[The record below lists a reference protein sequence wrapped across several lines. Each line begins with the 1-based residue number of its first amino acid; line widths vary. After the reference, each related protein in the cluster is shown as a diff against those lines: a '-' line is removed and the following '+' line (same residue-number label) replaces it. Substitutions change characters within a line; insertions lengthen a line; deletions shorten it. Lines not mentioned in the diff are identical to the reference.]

1 MYLTFCNPEKL
12 ACGDKRLKWR
22 EGRERRGDL
31 REKERKGSL
40 YFFPFAFLPLS
51 LPFSSQSAFCAFHFA
66 FPFYI
71 IYTRT
76 KNERSRRNMQEQ
88 YLLECPLFHRIIH
101 GKLILEDNC
110 SQSRVE
116 PNIAVAVQFLLC
128 CASIDEQERKRKKTP
143 PLLIRWSNL
152 STPVVTCSP
161 TLFHPPL
168 LTFNPL
174 KVGYDLLLGYGCA
187 CLIGS
192 L

>member
-128 CASIDEQERKRKKTP
+128 CASIDEQERKRKKNASFTDSMIKP
-143 PLLIRWSNL
+143 FNPSRNL
-152 STPVVTCSP
+152 FTYPFPSSP
-161 TLFHPPL
+161 TYFQSSQGRL
-168 LTFNPL
+168 
-174 KVGYDLLLGYGCA
+174 
-187 CLIGS
+187 
-192 L
+192 